1 MAEDNRFPR
10 PSLPGTQ
17 LERSLGQS
25 RSLLVTA
32 DRTVGSRRPHPV
44 LSPLP
49 LLPHPWLERER
60 DAVSQRKRLASPP
73 PSPPLSL
80 QLCHQSPRVHTCVC
94 AHRLECAHV
103 HVHWCVHVY
112 VYVHN
117 IMARLEARVHVCAPV
132 CMCASTCLLRCVCAC
147 TQNTGQLQA
156 REEPATL
163 WAS

>member
-32 DRTVGSRRPHPV
+32 DRTVGALQPSHVSSRRPHPV

-60 DAVSQRKRLASPP
+60 DAVSQCKRLASPPPPP

-117 IMARLEARVHVCAPV
+117 GAFRSPCACVCSRVHVCIYVSAAV
-132 CMCASTCLLRCVCAC
+132 CVCVYPEHRA
-147 TQNTGQLQA
+147 
-156 REEPATL
+156 
-163 WAS
+163 ASG